1 MWYLCYFLHRLL
13 DYRLPEVEA
22 LAKLYGFSEGEKPGQ
37 GLQWKQAPAHHPD
50 SPFYY
55 VFLPNEEVAHK
66 IASRSMSSSPPFLSS
81 KAVHGNGSPNVCLI
95 WFLCI
100 SLSLSLSLSLTHT
113 HTHTHTFDSSHFSAA
128 GLLLKGMYEVWGE
141 GNSKEELIEA
151 VSSYPEE
158 RKAPYLAKDH
168 TFKIVVDR
176 FGKVLSSSE
185 QKACIES
192 IDYVP
197 FQVYTLLHFC
207 FFLMYFFFKN
217 CSRGMEISQFS

>member
-66 IASRSMSSSPPFLSS
+66 IVSRSMTSSPPFLSS
-81 KAVHGNGSPNVCLI
+81 KAVHEMVPLMSASVGSYA
-95 WFLCI
+95 

-113 HTHTHTFDSSHFSAA
+113 HT
-128 GLLLKGMYEVWGE
+128 
-141 GNSKEELIEA
+141 
-151 VSSYPEE
+151 
-158 RKAPYLAKDH
+158 YL
-168 TFKIVVDR
+168 IVVI
-176 FGKVLSSSE
+176 FLL
-185 QKACIES
+185 
-192 IDYVP
+192 
-197 FQVYTLLHFC
+197 QVYC
-207 FFLMYFFFKN
+207 
-217 CSRGMEISQFS
+217 

>member
-1 MWYLCYFLHRLL
+1 LCYFLHRLL

-66 IASRSMSSSPPFLSS
+66 IVSRS
-81 KAVHGNGSPNVCLI
+81 
-95 WFLCI
+95 
-100 SLSLSLSLSLTHT
+100 
-113 HTHTHTFDSSHFSAA
+113 
-128 GLLLKGMYEVWGE
+128 LLLKGMYEVWGE

-197 FQVYTLLHFC
+197 FQVYTLLYFC
-207 FFLMYFFFKN
+207 FFLMLFFFKIALEEDGDFSILMSYFVSLAP
-217 CSRGMEISQFS
+217 CSYAPVLF